1 MHASI
6 TQITPIIVPA
16 TARPRSRSHTV
27 SRRAFDHGGRDDGGH
42 GRGGDGGRGDGGRG
56 DGGRGGG
63 GGGGGDDEKG
73 FTDGHW
79 SAPSDTMTVIV
90 GATVLTRARTALTRG
105 TFGRAAAS
113 RQRRT
118 RR

>member
-6 TQITPIIVPA
+6 TQITPIIVSA
-16 TARPRSRSHTV
+16 IARPRSRSRTV

-42 GRGGDGGRGDGGRG
+42 GRGGDGGRGDGG
-56 DGGRGGG
+56 GGHGGGGG
-63 GGGGGDDEKG
+63 GGGGGDEEG

>member
-6 TQITPIIVPA
+6 TQITRIIVPA
-16 TARPRSRSHTV
+16 TARPRSRSRTV

-42 GRGGDGGRGDGGRG
+42 GRGGDGGGRGGDGGG
-56 DGGRGGG
+56 HGG
-63 GGGGGDDEKG
+63 GGGGGDEEG
-73 FTDGHW
+73 FTNGHW

-105 TFGRAAAS
+105 TFGRATAS